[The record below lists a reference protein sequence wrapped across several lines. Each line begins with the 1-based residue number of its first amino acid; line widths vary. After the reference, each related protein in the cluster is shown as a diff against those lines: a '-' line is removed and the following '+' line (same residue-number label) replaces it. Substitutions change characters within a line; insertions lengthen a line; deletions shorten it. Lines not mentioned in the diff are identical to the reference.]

1 MPNRASRHH
10 FRRRAWGQGFA
21 ALVRFAFAMFDCL
34 RVSRFVVVDCGGP
47 YARRKR
53 RG

>member
-1 MPNRASRHH
+1 
-10 FRRRAWGQGFA
+10 
-21 ALVRFAFAMFDCL
+21 MFDCL